1 MKLVY
6 KKNKQFNGPVLLY
19 KRMKEGI
26 MDACETIS
34 NMLESMAHLIAK
46 DSACSLLWG
55 EVTMPKCLKDELQK
69 KISPYCYGSSN
80 DVCGGTSC

>member
-1 MKLVY
+1 
-6 KKNKQFNGPVLLY
+6 
-19 KRMKEGI
+19 

-55 EVTMPKCLKDELQK
+55 EVTMPQCLKDELQK
-69 KISPYCYGSSN
+69 QENQLKKE
-80 DVCGGTSC
+80 TTL